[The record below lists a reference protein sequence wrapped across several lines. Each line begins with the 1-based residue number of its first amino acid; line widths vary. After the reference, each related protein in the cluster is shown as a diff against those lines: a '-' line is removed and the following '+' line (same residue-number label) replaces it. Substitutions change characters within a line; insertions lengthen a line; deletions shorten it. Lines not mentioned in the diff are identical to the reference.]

1 MNPAAFDPP
10 QDLVQEKKVGKELT
24 RATRQM
30 ILSWLLWTLKE
41 RDGNMCLKK
50 EIAVLLMEE
59 FHVSP
64 WTLKL
69 I

>member
-1 MNPAAFDPP
+1 MNPAALDPP
-10 QDLVQEKKVGKELT
+10 QGLVREKKVGTELT

-30 ILSWLLWTLKE
+30 IISWLLWTLKE
-41 RDGNMCLKK
+41 RDGNMCLKT

-64 WTLKL
+64 WTLK
-69 I
+69 